1 MNDIAVFFNA
11 LLYCLLFLITWKKNK
26 TIGTSE
32 VLLLIYVA
40 VSIAGIFYYYDNPHI
55 WDLNPL
61 YFLYLFVI
69 FFIFFKPVMCDN
81 RIEVTNN
88 PLTSPNLYKKIAVLY
103 IILALYS
110 CIIYIPQ
117 VYLILKNPEWA
128 DLYSEAHEE
137 IEGNIYTK
145 IANLFFH
152 FRYLGLVLFFS
163 FLAQK
168 DVSKFFLFI
177 LGIASFLPV
186 LLVTIKSASR
196 GGIVALAGSI
206 YLTYSLFKKILSP
219 EIRKNLRTIAVC
231 LIPMIFIY
239 FMAVT
244 ISRFGDNLSTGYDS
258 SESSLLSYLGQSM
271 LYFNYGVMDS
281 TTEYAWGGYMF
292 DKSDAVN
299 QIRGSHFG
307 YSFITFIGTLY
318 IDYGPLG
325 TFLLAIAASNLMK
338 RMIKTRRYGIPELF
352 LTLYYLMYLFNGVF
366 VNGLGYGY
374 QWLETI
380 IIYLL
385 LKLAGKT
392 SRNNYVEI

>member
-1 MNDIAVFFNA
+1 
-11 LLYCLLFLITWKKNK
+11 
-26 TIGTSE
+26 
-32 VLLLIYVA
+32 
-40 VSIAGIFYYYDNPHI
+40 
-55 WDLNPL
+55 
-61 YFLYLFVI
+61 
-69 FFIFFKPVMCDN
+69 
-81 RIEVTNN
+81 
-88 PLTSPNLYKKIAVLY
+88 
-103 IILALYS
+103 
-110 CIIYIPQ
+110 
-117 VYLILKNPEWA
+117 
-128 DLYSEAHEE
+128 
-137 IEGNIYTK
+137 
-145 IANLFFH
+145 
-152 FRYLGLVLFFS
+152 
-163 FLAQK
+163 
-168 DVSKFFLFI
+168 
-177 LGIASFLPV
+177 
-186 LLVTIKSASR
+186 
-196 GGIVALAGSI
+196 
-206 YLTYSLFKKILSP
+206 
-219 EIRKNLRTIAVC
+219 
-231 LIPMIFIY
+231 
-239 FMAVT
+239 MAVT